1 MTWTWRFLS
10 SSPPPCRRPTL
21 DSDALRAWTAAVKAW
36 TPTAQLA
43 PELQPRAFGLVRPGP
58 PVLQPPWGLA
68 AADALRTAAGL
79 TPYLD
84 HTLLR
89 PEALSEDVRR
99 LAEEARAHGFAAAC
113 VQPLHVRTLVVA
125 LGSAPVT
132 PVSVV
137 GFPHGAHRSP
147 VKALEAQL
155 AVADGARELDVVASL
170 GALVAFDV
178 EAALEDML
186 AVVEAARPWPVKLI
200 LETGLLDRRSVVL
213 GAGLALLAG
222 CAFVKTSTGFGPPGA
237 RPEDVALLRSVVGV
251 ELGVK
256 ASGGIRSKEQA
267 RALVL
272 AGASRLGTSA
282 SVALVATEE
291 PGPPFTAGH

>member
-10 SSPPPCRRPTL
+10 SSPPPCKRPTL
-21 DSDALRAWTAAVKAW
+21 DSDALRAWLASVRAW
-36 TPTAQLA
+36 TPTAQPG
-43 PELQPRAFGLVRPGP
+43 PELQPRAFGLCRPGP
-58 PVLQPPWGLA
+58 PVLQQAWGPA
-68 AADALRTAAGL
+68 AAEALRTSAGL
-79 TPYLD
+79 APYLD

-89 PEALSEDVRR
+89 PEALPDEVRQ

-113 VQPLHVRTLVVA
+113 VQPLHVRTLVAA

-137 GFPHGAHRSP
+137 GFPHGTHRTA

-170 GALVAFDV
+170 AALMAFDA

-200 LETGLLDRRSVVL
+200 LETGLLDRRAAVL

-222 CAFVKTSTGFGPPGA
+222 CAFVKTSTGFGPTGA
-237 RPEDVALLRSVVGV
+237 KPEDVALLRFIVGG

-282 SVALVATEE
+282 SVALVATE
-291 PGPPFTAGH
+291 GTPPFTAGH